1 MDRID
6 GLVNLNLL
14 EDFKKTVT
22 VMTLDLYAEGFEAAE
37 IVEYLRI
44 SAIGVVVNTIKDVD
58 QRENIRQN
66 SLLCDVIGN
75 N

>member
-58 QRENIRQN
+58 QRENIR
-66 SLLCDVIGN
+66 
-75 N
+75 

>member
-1 MDRID
+1 MERID

-44 SAIGVVVNTIKDVD
+44 SAMGVVVNTIKDVD
-58 QRENIRQN
+58 QRENIR
-66 SLLCDVIGN
+66 
-75 N
+75 

>member
-1 MDRID
+1 MERID

-44 SAIGVVVNTIKDVD
+44 IARGVVVTTIMDKDKSK
-58 QRENIRQN
+58 NIY
-66 SLLCDVIGN
+66 
-75 N
+75 

>member
-37 IVEYLRI
+37 IVEYLRTI
-44 SAIGVVVNTIKDVD
+44 ARGVVVTTIMDVD
-58 QRENIRQN
+58 QRENIR
-66 SLLCDVIGN
+66 
-75 N
+75 

>member
-44 SAIGVVVNTIKDVD
+44 IARGVVVTTIMDKDKSK
-58 QRENIRQN
+58 NIY
-66 SLLCDVIGN
+66 
-75 N
+75 

>member
-1 MDRID
+1 METMERID

-44 SAIGVVVNTIKDVD
+44 SAMGVVINTIKDVD
-58 QRENIRQN
+58 QRENIR
-66 SLLCDVIGN
+66 
-75 N
+75 

>member
-1 MDRID
+1 MERID

-44 SAIGVVVNTIKDVD
+44 IARGVVVTTIMDKDK
-58 QRENIRQN
+58 RENIR
-66 SLLCDVIGN
+66 
-75 N
+75 

>member
-1 MDRID
+1 MERID

-44 SAIGVVVNTIKDVD
+44 STMGVVVTTIKDVD
-58 QRENIRQN
+58 QRENIR
-66 SLLCDVIGN
+66 
-75 N
+75 

>member
-1 MDRID
+1 MERID

-44 SAIGVVVNTIKDVD
+44 STMGVVVKTIKDVD
-58 QRENIRQN
+58 QRENIR
-66 SLLCDVIGN
+66 
-75 N
+75 

>member
-1 MDRID
+1 MERID
-6 GLVNLNLL
+6 GLVNQNLL

-44 SAIGVVVNTIKDVD
+44 IARGVVVTTIMDKDKSK
-58 QRENIRQN
+58 NIY
-66 SLLCDVIGN
+66 
-75 N
+75 

>member
-1 MDRID
+1 MERID

-44 SAIGVVVNTIKDVD
+44 IARGVVVTTIMDKDK
-58 QRENIRQN
+58 RENIY
-66 SLLCDVIGN
+66 
-75 N
+75 

>member
-22 VMTLDLYAEGFEAAE
+22 VMTLDLYAEGFESAE

-44 SAIGVVVNTIKDVD
+44 IARGVVVTTIMDKDKSK
-58 QRENIRQN
+58 NIY
-66 SLLCDVIGN
+66 
-75 N
+75 